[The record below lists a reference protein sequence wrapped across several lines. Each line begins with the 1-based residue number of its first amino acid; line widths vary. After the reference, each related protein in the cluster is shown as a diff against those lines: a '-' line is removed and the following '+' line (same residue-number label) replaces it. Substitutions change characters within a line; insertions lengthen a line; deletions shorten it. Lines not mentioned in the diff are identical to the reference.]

1 MTSNSCNQALITIP
15 SSELIPA
22 FFPRPSMPLLKPS
35 LFAKFVI
42 SNLHQWVRFA
52 AQSAEIKF
60 TIAYVVKLYQNS
72 TLGAHMPTE
81 QLSFRSRAVTQMTIY
96 GMGSGGRRL
105 RAASVV
111 RYNTGIG
118 VVLVNIK
125 TARRICGIHK
135 IRQPPESQSRNALV
149 ERIKL
154 QRSFFAPGLLRFCRS
169 HS

>member
-1 MTSNSCNQALITIP
+1 VTSNSCNQALITIP

-35 LFAKFVI
+35 LFAKFVMN
-42 SNLHQWVRFA
+42 NLHQWVRFA

-60 TIAYVVKLYQNS
+60 IIAYVVKLYQNS

-111 RYNTGIG
+111 RYNTRIG
-118 VVLVNIK
+118 VGFSKHKNSETYLRNPQDETTSRKPVKERTCRTDK
-125 TARRICGIHK
+125 TAKELLC
-135 IRQPPESQSRNALV
+135 
-149 ERIKL
+149 
-154 QRSFFAPGLLRFCRS
+154 PGFVAFL
-169 HS
+169 